1 LKGILTLT
9 TALCFGCTTMPSQDC
24 RDAEVGCDEVG
35 WAKFSRPTVG
45 SSGTSVGREDLAHP
59 TETHAQAHLITYQG
73 EPTPGMSDSLF
84 EGPTRLEQLVD
95 YAVENNPEIA
105 AARSKAQGLL
115 WRMPQARSLD
125 DPMVSATVFI
135 ESIQTAAGPQDFML
149 SVSQKFPWFGKRT
162 ARGEIAC
169 HDAQVAFAELANVE
183 LGVVEQVKLA
193 YFELYFVDQAIAIY
207 RELEPRIQDVI
218 RSTQSRYDANDPKVG
233 MESVLQAQVTVHK
246 LQITLA
252 ELEQARLK
260 AVARLAKA
268 LHVPE
273 GMRLA
278 MNPQVDQTTLPQQVE
293 SLVAMVE
300 YCHPQL
306 EARREALVRDDWS
319 IELANR
325 NYWPDVNFGFNWNAM
340 GSSGLSPVA
349 NGDDAF
355 SLMVG
360 INAPIYRAKRD
371 AAVQE
376 AHYRAWQSSQ
386 QYDATRD
393 SLRAQV
399 EQLYAQAV
407 EHDRVLRILNDEI
420 IRKAEQA
427 FDISI
432 EAYRVDRIGFQQL
445 IDNYENLLRFR
456 VDRHLRITRREQAIA
471 QLELAVGCAVAEW
484 NVDAPNASPEL
495 PAEPR

>member
-1 LKGILTLT
+1 MDGRLIMLLTL
-9 TALCFGCTTMPSQDC
+9 AVVPCIGCATMPPQEGGTTGQVDC
-24 RDAEVGCDEVG
+24 PEPRRLPPTSGEMATNASGGAETQLVAFQE
-35 WAKFSRPTVG
+35 
-45 SSGTSVGREDLAHP
+45 
-59 TETHAQAHLITYQG
+59 
-73 EPTPGMSDSLF
+73 EPTLLAPDVLF

-95 YAVENNPEIA
+95 YAVANNPEIA

-115 WRMPQARSLD
+115 WREPQARSLD
-125 DPMVSATVFI
+125 DPMLSATVFI

-149 SVSQKFPWFGKRT
+149 SLSQKFPWFGKRT
-162 ARGEIAC
+162 ARGEIA
-169 HDAQVAFAELANVE
+169 HHSAQVAFAEMANVE

-193 YFELYFVDQAIAIY
+193 YYELHFIDQAIAIY
-207 RELEPRIQDVI
+207 GQLKPRIQDVSD
-218 RSTQSRYDANDPKVG
+218 STQSRYDATDPKVG
-233 MESVLQAQVTVHK
+233 METVLQAQVTLHK
-246 LQITLA
+246 LEITLA

-260 AVARLAKA
+260 AVARLGRA

-278 MNPQVDQTTLPQQVE
+278 ISPQLDQTTMPQQVD
-293 SLVAMVE
+293 SLVAMIE

-319 IELANR
+319 INLANR

-349 NGDDAF
+349 TGDDAF
-355 SLMVG
+355 SLMAG
-360 INAPIYRAKRD
+360 INVPIYRAKRD

-376 AHYRAWQSSQ
+376 AQHRAWQSSQ
-386 QYDATRD
+386 QYDATLD
-393 SLRAQV
+393 TLRGQV

-445 IDNYENLLRFR
+445 IDNYENLLRFQ
-456 VDRHLRITRREQAIA
+456 VDRYLRITRREQAIA
-471 QLELAVGCAVAEW
+471 RLERAVGCAVAQW
-484 NVDAPNASPEL
+484 NADSLDAPPEL
-495 PAEPR
+495 RAEPR

>member
-1 LKGILTLT
+1 MDGRLIMLLTL
-9 TALCFGCTTMPSQDC
+9 AVVPCIGCATMPPRDGRATGSIDC
-24 RDAEVGCDEVG
+24 PEPR
-35 WAKFSRPTVG
+35 RLPPT
-45 SSGTSVGREDLAHP
+45 SGEMATHP
-59 TETHAQAHLITYQG
+59 TGNAETRLVAFQE
-73 EPTPGMSDSLF
+73 EPTPLASDALF
-84 EGPTRLEQLVD
+84 EGPTRLEELVE
-95 YAVENNPEIA
+95 YAVANNPEIA

-115 WRMPQARSLD
+115 WRVPQARSLD
-125 DPMVSATVFI
+125 DPMLGATVFL

-162 ARGEIAC
+162 ARGEIA
-169 HDAQVAFAELANVE
+169 HHNAQVAFAELANVE

-193 YFELYFVDQAIAIY
+193 YYELYFLDQAIAIY
-207 RELEPRIQDVI
+207 RQLKPRIQDVSD
-218 RSTQSRYDANDPKVG
+218 STQSRYDATDPKVG
-233 MESVLQAQVTVHK
+233 METVLLAQVTLHK
-246 LQITLA
+246 LEITLA

-268 LHVPE
+268 LHAHD

-278 MNPQVDQTTLPQQVE
+278 ISPQLDQTTLPQQVE
-293 SLVAMVE
+293 SLVAMIE

-306 EARREALVRDDWS
+306 EAHREAYVRDDWS

-325 NYWPDVNFGFNWNAM
+325 NYWPDVNFGFNWNAV

-349 NGDDAF
+349 TGDDAF
-355 SLMVG
+355 SLMAG
-360 INAPIYRAKRD
+360 INVPIYKAKRD

-376 AHYRAWQSSQ
+376 AQYRAWQSSQ

-393 SLRAQV
+393 TLRAQV

-420 IRKAEQA
+420 IRKAQQA

-456 VDRHLRITRREQAIA
+456 VDRYLRITRREQAIA
-471 QLELAVGCAVAEW
+471 QLERAVGCAVAEW
-484 NVDAPNASPEL
+484 NADPPDAPAEL
-495 PAEPR
+495 PTELR

>member
-1 LKGILTLT
+1 MLDGRLTGLLTLAV
-9 TALCFGCTTMPSQDC
+9 ALCLGCATMSPQDSHTAGQVDCPEPVRLPPTSAELTTYSLG
-24 RDAEVGCDEVG
+24 DAE
-35 WAKFSRPTVG
+35 
-45 SSGTSVGREDLAHP
+45 
-59 TETHAQAHLITYQG
+59 THLVAYQ
-73 EPTPGMSDSLF
+73 EESTPAVSDALF
-84 EGPTRLEQLVD
+84 EGPTQIEQLVD
-95 YAVENNPEIA
+95 YAVANNPEIA

-115 WRMPQARSLD
+115 WRVPQAQSLD
-125 DPMVSATVFI
+125 DPMLSATAFL
-135 ESIQTAAGPQDFML
+135 EPIQTAAGPQDFML
-149 SVSQKFPWFGKRT
+149 SVSQKFPWFGKLT
-162 ARGEIAC
+162 ARGEIA
-169 HDAQVAFAELANVE
+169 HHGAQVAFAELANVE

-193 YFELYFVDQAIAIY
+193 YYELYFVDQAIAIY
-207 RELEPRIQDVI
+207 RQLEPRIQDVI
-218 RSTQSRYDANDPKVG
+218 QSTQSRYDATDPKVG
-233 MESVLQAQVTVHK
+233 METVLQAQVTLHK

-268 LHVPE
+268 LHVQE

-278 MNPQVDQTTLPQQVE
+278 VQPQLEQTTLPQQVE
-293 SLVAMVE
+293 SLVAMIE

-306 EARREALVRDDWS
+306 EAHREAIVRDDWS
-319 IELANR
+319 IDLANR

-360 INAPIYRAKRD
+360 VNLPIYKTKRD

-376 AHYRAWQSSQ
+376 TQYRAWQSSQ
-386 QYDATRD
+386 QYDATWD
-393 SLRAQV
+393 TLRAQV

-445 IDNYENLLRFR
+445 IDNYENLLRFQ
-456 VDRHLRITRREQAIA
+456 VDRYLRTTRREQANA
-471 QLELAVGCAVAEW
+471 QLERAVGCAVAEW
-484 NVDAPNASPEL
+484 NVNPPDGQP
-495 PAEPR
+495 

>member
-1 LKGILTLT
+1 MIDGRQTCLLVL
-9 TALCFGCTTMPSQDC
+9 AVVLCFGCATMPPKD
-24 RDAEVGCDEVG
+24 GH
-35 WAKFSRPTVG
+35 
-45 SSGTSVGREDLAHP
+45 SVGQADCPEPVRLPP
-59 TETHAQAHLITYQG
+59 TSAELTTYSPGGAETHLVAYHQD
-73 EPTPGMSDSLF
+73 PTPVVSDALS
-84 EGPTRLEQLVD
+84 EGPTPLEQLVD
-95 YAVENNPEIA
+95 YAVANNPEIA
-105 AARSKAQGLL
+105 AARSRAQALL
-115 WRMPQARSLD
+115 WRVPQAQSLD
-125 DPMVSATVFI
+125 DPMLSATVFL

-149 SVSQKFPWFGKRT
+149 SVSQKFPWFGKLT
-162 ARGEIAC
+162 ARGEIA
-169 HDAQVAFAELANVE
+169 HHGAQVAFAELANVE

-193 YFELYFVDQAIAIY
+193 YYELYFVDQAIAIY
-207 RELEPRIQDVI
+207 RQLEPRIQDVI
-218 RSTQSRYDANDPKVG
+218 QSTQSRYDATDPKVG
-233 MESVLQAQVTVHK
+233 METVLQAQVTLHK

-268 LHVPE
+268 LHVQE

-278 MNPQVDQTTLPQQVE
+278 IQPQLDQTTLPQQVE
-293 SLVAMVE
+293 SLVAMIE

-306 EARREALVRDDWS
+306 EAHREAIVRDDWS
-319 IELANR
+319 IDLANR

-360 INAPIYRAKRD
+360 VNLPIYKAKRD

-376 AHYRAWQSSQ
+376 SHHRAWQSSQ

-393 SLRAQV
+393 TLRAQV

-407 EHDRVLRILNDEI
+407 EHDRVLQILNDEI

-432 EAYRVDRIGFQQL
+432 EAYRMNRIGFQQL
-445 IDNYENLLRFR
+445 IDNYENLLRFQ
-456 VDRHLRITRREQAIA
+456 VDRYLRTTRREQAIA
-471 QLELAVGCAVAEW
+471 QLERAVGCAVAEW
-484 NVDAPNASPEL
+484 NANGPDGQP
-495 PAEPR
+495 